1 MNIELKLVRSS
12 WILVW
17 IIMHIKIFIQGDGK
31 EPCRTLDSGE
41 GMPGIPSWL
50 WNSGPDIHHCRSSGG
65 IMGAGG
71 SQKSDPL
78 LPAIRSF
85 NDQSVC
91 VLACFQGYALSLNLV
106 LVFRYRI
113 SRYS

>member
-12 WILVW
+12 WILIW

-31 EPCRTLDSGE
+31 ERNLVELWIQVKECQEFP
-41 GMPGIPSWL
+41 PGCGTVDQIF
-50 WNSGPDIHHCRSSGG
+50 RSSGG

-71 SQKSDPL
+71 LQKSDPL